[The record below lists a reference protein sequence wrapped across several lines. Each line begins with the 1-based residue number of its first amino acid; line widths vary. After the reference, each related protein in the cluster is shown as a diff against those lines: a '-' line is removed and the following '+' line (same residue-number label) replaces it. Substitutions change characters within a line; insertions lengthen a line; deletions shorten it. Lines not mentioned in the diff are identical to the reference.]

1 MIRGFPEPINEG
13 GPGKAPR
20 APESANREKHADGAR
35 FCQSDYRGDEPL
47 GSPLRLA
54 AALFGPVVV

>member
-1 MIRGFPEPINEG
+1 MEG
-13 GPGKAPR
+13 AR
-20 APESANREKHADGAR
+20 ANRRVPRNRRTEEIKPDEAH
-35 FCQSDYRGDEPL
+35 FCLSENRGDKPL